1 MPVGGL
7 FWGEPGIPALRLL
20 LSWVTTRVPMAKTV
34 VALYRDLSDA
44 QAAIGE
50 LLHSGVARERISLI
64 HKDGRGDMAYDT
76 SLGDPLQS
84 SSTLLAPD
92 PNAAAELDAG

>member
-1 MPVGGL
+1 
-7 FWGEPGIPALRLL
+7 
-20 LSWVTTRVPMAKTV
+20 MAKTV

-92 PNAAAELDAG
+92 PNAAAELDAGSRTAVGTATGAVVGGTLGGFLAGVGAL